1 MKAEPS
7 KKEKEPNQPGRCGL
21 TQKNISGPQI
31 FPFFFFERFLPHS
44 RVAPLFILIGCI
56 IFLDVRRIL

>member
-1 MKAEPS
+1 MKAEPP

-31 FPFFFFERFLPHS
+31 FPFFFLNDSFLTL
-44 RVAPLFILIGCI
+44 V
-56 IFLDVRRIL
+56 